1 MDLPISLNSNLNF
14 DCTEFKFKLQFCLSK
29 NHVITQGIG
38 QMKKIMLALSI
49 AMIVAVGAWFSRP
62 YWQTKPQNQALT
74 LYGNVDI
81 RQISLAFEGSERV
94 AEMRVYE
101 GDKVKKGQV
110 LAVLDAQSLRLQL
123 AQAEAQAEALQSS
136 LKALLKGNRPE
147 EIRQADANSQA
158 MRAEMERT
166 EIVWKRLQKLANSDA
181 ISQQDLD
188 NARSAFQSAK
198 AQWEACQQAAQLM
211 QKGARS
217 EDIDQARAQLK
228 ASEAQVALL
237 KYQLTQTELIAP
249 QDAIVRARL
258 LEVGDMASPSRPAY
272 TLALTDPKWIRA
284 YVNEVE
290 LGKVRQ
296 GMSAKVMTDSDPQ
309 SFINGKIGYISSVAE
324 FTPKTVQTTDLRTD
338 LVYEIRILVDDKQDR
353 LRLGM
358 PATVQIDLTQP
369 APLPQ
374 TQSENASE
382 PATPASAPSDNH
394 QVSS

>member
-1 MDLPISLNSNLNF
+1 
-14 DCTEFKFKLQFCLSK
+14 
-29 NHVITQGIG
+29 
-38 QMKKIMLALSI
+38 MKKIVVALSI

-166 EIVWKRLQKLANSDA
+166 EVVWKRLQKLANSDA
-181 ISQQDLD
+181 VSQQDLD
-188 NARSAFQSAK
+188 NARSAFQAAK
-198 AQWEACQQAAQLM
+198 AQWEASQQVAQLM
-211 QKGARS
+211 HKGARS

-237 KYQLTQTELIAP
+237 KYQLSQTELVAP

-296 GMSAKVMTDSDPQ
+296 GMTAKVMTDSDPQ

-369 APLPQ
+369 APLPPSQ
-374 TQSENASE
+374 PENASE
-382 PATPASAPSDNH
+382 PVQPASAPSNNH